1 MLHTGNGAP
10 MNSLTMRAKMY
21 DLGFVTSRNRPRVS
35 DDNPY
40 SESLIKTVKYHSRW
54 PCEEF
59 KSLDETVNG

>member
-1 MLHTGNGAP
+1 
-10 MNSLTMRAKMY
+10 MY